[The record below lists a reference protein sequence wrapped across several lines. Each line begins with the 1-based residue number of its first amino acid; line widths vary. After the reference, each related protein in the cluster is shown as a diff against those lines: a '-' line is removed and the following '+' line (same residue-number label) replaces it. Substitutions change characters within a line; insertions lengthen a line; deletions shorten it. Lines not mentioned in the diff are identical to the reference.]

1 MTAKTQRHK
10 GIWSEKWSGRKRGTS
25 EEFSCQPIFLPEP
38 IGLWRLNMLA
48 VYLRPLRSFAVKIF
62 PRVGT
67 FASLRLRGQLLSVA
81 LLCLAGVASGAVS
94 AAKEKPN
101 FLFVM
106 VDDMAP
112 DAIFHN
118 RFDFLKTPNFQRLA
132 DEGAV
137 FNNMM
142 VTTSLCSPS
151 RASILTGT
159 YSHIHGVRYNE
170 IQDPEPHLEQFP
182 QALQKVG
189 YKTALIGKWHM
200 AHHARPR
207 PGFDYWLSFKGQGV
221 YNNPELN
228 INGDVVNEEG
238 YITDILT
245 DKAIDFIKENKTDPF
260 CVLLWHKACHEP
272 FTPAERHKDAF
283 PNGKFKEPASARL
296 DFSDRPVWMRR
307 APVYGVHYQ
316 KWVDS
321 EGKPVPDA
329 IPVGKWNPD
338 RPAMLDMLRC
348 LLAVDEG
355 LGRVLDC
362 LEEQG
367 RLDNTVVIFM
377 SDNGWFFGEHRRGD
391 KRLAYEESIRVPFAM
406 RYPEKLKPGSRIDG
420 MVANIDIG
428 PTILE
433 LAGATTPE
441 TMQGESFVS
450 VMTGDTQGRKAP
462 FFYEY
467 FQEKYAPGI
476 PTILS
481 IRTPDW
487 KYIALPYE
495 SAEEGNIDELYHISK
510 DPKELKNR
518 IHSPEAAA
526 QLKKMKQLLEDAKK
540 QYDYTEPPY
549 KYAPP
554 KRVEC
559 DQVD

>member
-1 MTAKTQRHK
+1 MN
-10 GIWSEKWSGRKRGTS
+10 
-25 EEFSCQPIFLPEP
+25 
-38 IGLWRLNMLA
+38 RLSKA
-48 VYLRPLRSFAVKIF
+48 VVLLLVFA
-62 PRVGT
+62 
-67 FASLRLRGQLLSVA
+67 
-81 LLCLAGVASGAVS
+81 GAVS

-118 RFDFLKTPNFQRLA
+118 RFDFLETPNLQRLA

-137 FNNMM
+137 FNNMF

-182 QALQKVG
+182 QTLQKIG

-228 INGDVVNEEG
+228 INGDFVKQEG

-245 DKAIDFIKENKTDPF
+245 DKAVDFISENKNDPF
-260 CVLLWHKACHEP
+260 CVLLWHKACHAK

-283 PNGKFKEPASARL
+283 PDAKIKEPESWSL
-296 DFSDRPVWMRR
+296 DFSEKPTWMRR
-307 APVYGVHYQ
+307 EKIFGPHYKKWVASEGLEVPAKLSPQ
-316 KWVDS
+316 KWA
-321 EGKPVPDA
+321 P
-329 IPVGKWNPD
+329 
-338 RPAMLDMLRC
+338 PAQWLDMLRC
-348 LLAVDEG
+348 MLAVDEG
-355 LGRVLDC
+355 VGRVMDL
-362 LEEQG
+362 LEKQG
-367 RLDNTVVIFM
+367 RLDNTVIIFM
-377 SDNGWFFGEHRRGD
+377 ADNGWFYGEHRRGD

-406 RYPEKLKPGSRIDG
+406 RYPAKLKAGKSIDG

-433 LAGATTPE
+433 LAGAQTPK
-441 TMQGESFVS
+441 TMQGESFVP
-450 VMTGDTQGRKAP
+450 VMEGKAEGRTDP
-462 FFYEY
+462 FFYVY
-467 FQEKYAPGI
+467 FQEKYAPAI
-476 PTILS
+476 PTTLS
-481 IRTPDW
+481 IRTPEW
-487 KYIALPYE
+487 KYIHLPYE
-495 SAEEGNIDELYHISK
+495 SAAEGNVDELYRLGK
-510 DPKELKNR
+510 DPNELKNL

-526 QLKKMKQLLEDAKK
+526 QLKKMQQLLANAME
-540 QYDYTEPPY
+540 QYEYSEPPY
-549 KYAPP
+549 KYEPP
-554 KRVEC
+554 QKDE
-559 DQVD
+559 

>member
-1 MTAKTQRHK
+1 MYLKFVK
-10 GIWSEKWSGRKRGTS
+10 
-25 EEFSCQPIFLPEP
+25 PITILFLA
-38 IGLWRLNMLA
+38 L
-48 VYLRPLRSFAVKIF
+48 FAV
-62 PRVGT
+62 
-67 FASLRLRGQLLSVA
+67 AS
-81 LLCLAGVASGAVS
+81 CTT
-94 AAKEKPN
+94 EKPN

-137 FNNMM
+137 FENMM

-170 IQDPEPHLEQFP
+170 NQDPEAHLEQFP
-182 QALQKVG
+182 QALQKIG

-200 AHHARPR
+200 AHHAEPR
-207 PGFDYWLSFKGQGV
+207 PGFDYWLSFRGQGV

-228 INGDVVNEEG
+228 ENGKALNEEG

-245 DKAIDFIKENKTDPF
+245 DKTIDFIQDIQDDPF
-260 CVLLWHKACHEP
+260 CVMLWHKACHGP

-283 PNGKFKEPASARL
+283 PEGQLEEPASWSI
-296 DFSDRPVWMRR
+296 DFSDRPLWKRR
-307 APVYGVHYQ
+307 NVMYGPHYQ

-321 EGKPVPDA
+321 EGKPVPA
-329 IPVGKWNPD
+329 SIAP
-338 RPAMLDMLRC
+338 RPWQPKQERTLNMLRA

-355 LGRVLDC
+355 LGRVLEV
-362 LEEQG
+362 LEKKG
-367 RLDNTVVIFM
+367 LLDNTVIIFM
-377 SDNGWFFGEHRRGD
+377 ADNGFFFGEHRSSD

-406 RYPEKLKPGSRIDG
+406 RYPKTLKGGDRIKG
-420 MVANIDIG
+420 MVCNIDIG

-433 LAGATTPE
+433 LAGAEIPE
-441 TMQGESFVS
+441 TMQGESFVP
-450 VMTGDTQGRKAP
+450 VMKGEAEGRTSP

-481 IRTPDW
+481 IRTPEW
-487 KYIALPYE
+487 KYISYPYE
-495 SAEEGNIDELYHISK
+495 SAEDGNIDELYHLSK
-510 DPKELKNR
+510 DPKEIKNL
-518 IHSPEAAA
+518 IKSPEATL
-526 QLKKMKQLLEDAKK
+526 QLKEMRRLLDEALE
-540 QYDYTEPPY
+540 QYEYVEPPY
-549 KYAPP
+549 KYENPN
-554 KRVEC
+554 KI
-559 DQVD
+559 DNILNQNK

>member
-1 MTAKTQRHK
+1 M
-10 GIWSEKWSGRKRGTS
+10 
-25 EEFSCQPIFLPEP
+25 
-38 IGLWRLNMLA
+38 
-48 VYLRPLRSFAVKIF
+48 SFAAIV
-62 PRVGT
+62 
-67 FASLRLRGQLLSVA
+67 
-81 LLCLAGVASGAVS
+81 LLCLARAVS
-94 AAKEKPN
+94 VDATSRCPN

-106 VDDMAP
+106 IDDMAP

-137 FNNMM
+137 FDNMM

-228 INGDVVNEEG
+228 INGEVVNEVG

-245 DKAIDFIKENKTDPF
+245 DKTIDFLNEYQKDPF
-260 CVLLWHKACHEP
+260 CVLLWHKACHAP

-283 PNGKFKEPASARL
+283 PGGLFAEPSSWAI
-296 DFSDRPVWMRR
+296 DFSDRPLWQRR
-307 APVYGVHYQ
+307 TEVYGPHYQ
-316 KWVDS
+316 KWVDC
-321 EGKPVPDA
+321 EGKPVPDR
-329 IPVGKWNPD
+329 IPPKPWQAKKEP
-338 RPAMLDMLRC
+338 MLDMLRC

-355 LGRVLDC
+355 LGRVLDR

-367 RLDNTVVIFM
+367 RLDNTVVILM
-377 SDNGWFFGEHRRGD
+377 SDNGWFFGEQRRGD

-406 RYPEKLKPGSRIDG
+406 RYPAKLKAGSRIDG

-433 LAGATTPE
+433 LAGASIPE
-441 TMQGESFVS
+441 SMQGESFVP
-450 VMTGDTQGRKAP
+450 VMEGKAEGRTQP

-467 FQEKYAPGI
+467 FQEKYAPAI
-476 PTILS
+476 PTTLA
-481 IRTPDW
+481 IRTPEW
-487 KYIALPYE
+487 KYIDFPYE
-495 SAEEGNIDELYHISK
+495 DAAVGNFGELYNLKK
-510 DPKELKNR
+510 DPNELHNR
-518 IHSPEAAA
+518 VNSPETAA
-526 QLKKMKQLLEDAKK
+526 QLKKMKQLLEVAKER
-540 QYDYTEPPY
+540 YDYMEPPY
-549 KYAPP
+549 KYEPP
-554 KRVEC
+554 K
-559 DQVD
+559 

>member
-1 MTAKTQRHK
+1 MN
-10 GIWSEKWSGRKRGTS
+10 
-25 EEFSCQPIFLPEP
+25 
-38 IGLWRLNMLA
+38 GLKKA
-48 VYLRPLRSFAVKIF
+48 VV
-62 PRVGT
+62 
-67 FASLRLRGQLLSVA
+67 LLLVLS
-81 LLCLAGVASGAVS
+81 GVAS

-118 RFDFLKTPNFQRLA
+118 RFDFLETPNLQRLA

-137 FNNMM
+137 FNNMF

-228 INGDVVNEEG
+228 INGEFVKQEG

-245 DKAIDFIKENKTDPF
+245 DKAVDFISENTSDPF
-260 CVLLWHKACHEP
+260 CVLLWHKACHAK

-283 PNGKFKEPASARL
+283 PDAKIKEPESWSL
-296 DFSDRPVWMRR
+296 DFSEKPTWMRR
-307 APVYGVHYQ
+307 EKIFGPHYK
-316 KWVDS
+316 KWVAS
-321 EGKPVPDA
+321 EGKEVPA
-329 IPVGKWNPD
+329 KLSPQKWNP
-338 RPAMLDMLRC
+338 PAQWLDMLRC
-348 LLAVDEG
+348 MLAVDEG
-355 LGRVLDC
+355 VGRVLDL
-362 LEEQG
+362 LEKQG

-377 SDNGWFFGEHRRGD
+377 ADNGWFYGEHRRGD

-406 RYPEKLKPGSRIDG
+406 RYPAKLKAGKPIDG

-433 LAGATTPE
+433 LAGAKTPK
-441 TMQGESFVS
+441 TMQGESFVP
-450 VMTGDTQGRKAP
+450 VMEGKAEGRTDP
-462 FFYEY
+462 FFYVY
-467 FQEKYAPGI
+467 FQEKYAPAI
-476 PTILS
+476 PTTLS
-481 IRTPDW
+481 IRTPEW
-487 KYIALPYE
+487 KYIHLPYE
-495 SAEEGNIDELYHISK
+495 SADDGNIDELYRLGK
-510 DPKELKNR
+510 DPNELQNL

-526 QLKKMKQLLEDAKK
+526 QLKKMKKLLANAME
-540 QYDYTEPPY
+540 QYEYTEPPY
-549 KYAPP
+549 KYEPP
-554 KRVEC
+554 TGE
-559 DQVD
+559 

>member
-1 MTAKTQRHK
+1 MNGLKKT
-10 GIWSEKWSGRKRGTS
+10 
-25 EEFSCQPIFLPEP
+25 
-38 IGLWRLNMLA
+38 
-48 VYLRPLRSFAVKIF
+48 VV
-62 PRVGT
+62 V
-67 FASLRLRGQLLSVA
+67 LL
-81 LLCLAGVASGAVS
+81 LFAGVASASAFVGGAS
-94 AAKEKPN
+94 RSPN

-137 FNNMM
+137 FDNMM

-228 INGDVVNEEG
+228 INGEVVNETG

-245 DKAIDFIKENKTDPF
+245 DKAVDFISENKNDPF
-260 CVLLWHKACHEP
+260 CVLLWHKACHAP

-283 PNGKFKEPASARL
+283 PEGRFKEPESWSI
-296 DFSDRPVWMRR
+296 DFSDRPLWQRR
-307 APVYGVHYQ
+307 TEVYGPHYK
-316 KWVDS
+316 KWVAS
-321 EGKPVPDA
+321 EGKPVPDRIA
-329 IPVGKWNPD
+329 PKPWQAKKEG
-338 RPAMLDMLRC
+338 MLNMLRC

-355 LGRVLDC
+355 LGRVLDL

-367 RLDNTVVIFM
+367 RLNNTVVIFM
-377 SDNGWFFGEHRRGD
+377 SDNGWFFGEQRRGD
-391 KRLAYEESIRVPFAM
+391 KRLAYEESIRVPYAM
-406 RYPEKLKPGSRIDG
+406 RYPAKLKAGSRIKG

-433 LAGATTPE
+433 LAGATIPK
-441 TMQGESFVS
+441 TMQGESFVP
-450 VMTGDTQGRKAP
+450 VMDGKAEGRTSP
-462 FFYEY
+462 FFYVY
-467 FQEKYAPGI
+467 YQEKYAPAI

-481 IRTPDW
+481 IRTPNW
-487 KYIALPYE
+487 KYIHFPYE
-495 SAEEGNIDELYHISK
+495 DPVVGNFDELYRLDK
-510 DPKELKNR
+510 DPREIKN
-518 IHSPEAAA
+518 IVHSPEAAA
-526 QLKKMKQLLEDAKK
+526 QLKKMQQLLEDAKK
-540 QYDYTEPPY
+540 QYGYTEPPY
-549 KYAPP
+549 KYEPP
-554 KRVEC
+554 K
-559 DQVD
+559 

>member
-1 MTAKTQRHK
+1 M
-10 GIWSEKWSGRKRGTS
+10 KW
-25 EEFSCQPIFLPEP
+25 FSLLIAAVLLPASVT
-38 IGLWRLNMLA
+38 LA
-48 VYLRPLRSFAVKIF
+48 ES
-62 PRVGT
+62 
-67 FASLRLRGQLLSVA
+67 
-81 LLCLAGVASGAVS
+81 
-94 AAKEKPN
+94 PN

-118 RFDFLKTPNFQRLA
+118 RFDFLETPNLQRLA

-221 YNNPELN
+221 YNDPELN
-228 INGDVVNEEG
+228 INGEVVKQEG

-245 DKAIDFIKENKTDPF
+245 DKAVDFISENKTDPF
-260 CVLLWHKACHEP
+260 CVLLWHKACHAK

-283 PNGKFKEPASARL
+283 PNAQIKEPASWSL
-296 DFSDRPVWMRR
+296 DFSDKPKWMRR
-307 APVYGVHYQ
+307 EKIHGPHYR
-316 KWVDS
+316 KWIAS
-321 EGKPVPDA
+321 EGKPVPPTL
-329 IPVGKWNPD
+329 PVQKWAP
-338 RPAMLDMLRC
+338 PAPWLDMLRC
-348 LLAVDEG
+348 MLAVDEG
-355 LGRVLDC
+355 VGRVMDL
-362 LEEQG
+362 LEDQG

-377 SDNGWFFGEHRRGD
+377 ADNGWFYGEHRRGD

-406 RYPEKLKPGSRIDG
+406 RYPAKLKAGKPIDG

-433 LAGATTPE
+433 LAGAAIPK
-441 TMQGESFVS
+441 TMQGESFVP
-450 VMTGDTQGRKAP
+450 VMEGKAEGRTDP

-467 FQEKYAPGI
+467 FQEKYAPAI
-476 PTILS
+476 PTTLS
-481 IRTPDW
+481 IRTPGW
-487 KYIALPYE
+487 KYIHLPYE
-495 SAEEGNIDELYHISK
+495 DAAEGNCDELYRLDK
-510 DPKELKNR
+510 DPHEMRNL
-518 IHSPEAAA
+518 ISSPEAAA
-526 QLKKMKQLLEDAKK
+526 QLEKMQKLLKKAME

-549 KYAPP
+549 RYEPP
-554 KRVEC
+554 ESGSAGERKGPVTEKKRK
-559 DQVD
+559 